1 MPFTIERYAVW
12 KKRCRNGQTK
22 AHVTILKKCGLYWLI
37 AVLLMGSSSVLTVGS
52 ATAQRPAPAEQLVGT
67 WRLILVDNI
76 LPDGTRIHLYGPNP
90 EGILMFDA
98 ENCYAL
104 QIYRAERD
112 KFVAND
118 KSKGT
123 PEENSAAVLGSN
135 AHFGQYSI
143 DPNGGAITFR
153 IERASFP
160 NWDGTEQRRTF
171 TISGDELTY
180 SVPTP
185 TSGGSAIGEVKWK
198 RVR

>member
-1 MPFTIERYAVW
+1 MQFTTERYGGW
-12 KKRCRNGQTK
+12 PKRWRNSQSK
-22 AHVTILKKCGLYWLI
+22 ARVTILEKCGLYGLI
-37 AVLLMGSSSVLTVGS
+37 AMLLIGSSSALRVDR
-52 ATAQRPAPAEQLVGT
+52 AMAQRPAAAAQLVGT

-98 ENCYAL
+98 EDRYAL
-104 QIYRAERD
+104 QIYRAGRAR
-112 KFVAND
+112 FASGD

-123 PEENSAAVLGSN
+123 AEENSAAVLGSN
-135 AHFGQYSI
+135 AHFGKYSI
-143 DPNGGAITFR
+143 DSNGSATTFR
-153 IERASFP
+153 IEHASFP

-171 TISGDELTY
+171 TIAGDELTY